1 MLKVSK
7 YLAIIAI
14 FLINFFYGGIPY
26 VYAVDTPNF
35 PACTNPSGT
44 IRVDYPSGNH
54 GIVGSTSEFSG
65 RDTVYQLTEDTLS
78 QCFCSTNGEGIQ
90 TNWWQVSSLT
100 DEQIDILKKDG
111 WDFVPNGAL
120 WGLEETPYLAKSSD
134 YACGGSNSSNSSSSA
149 SSQASILGDILGLA
163 STGNNA
169 LFYSLGI
176 FGLTSLIMGLILKKN
191 ADG

>member
-14 FLINFFYGGIPY
+14 FLIVFFYEGSH
-26 VYAVDTPNF
+26 VYAVDTPDF
-35 PACTNPSGT
+35 PACTNPSGV
-44 IRVDYPSGNH
+44 IKVDYPSGSH

-78 QCFCSTNGEGIQ
+78 QCFCSTNGLGIQ
-90 TNWWQVSSLT
+90 TNWWKVTSLS

-120 WGLEETPYLAKSSD
+120 WGLDESAYLAKSSN
-134 YACGGSNSSNSSSSA
+134 YACGSSNSKV
-149 SSQASILGDILGLA
+149 SILGDILGLA
-163 STGNNA
+163 STGNNT

-176 FGLTSLIMGLILKKN
+176 LGLASLTIGVILKKRN
-191 ADG
+191 S